1 MGLFLDIK
9 LKRRCG
15 MFVWCTLLFLL
26 GIAAFLDSIFNYG
39 EIFRQ
44 INSVLFMLISLALL
58 IRTTTKMKARKMEGY
73 INRIENLEIQIRT
86 ISSEKE
92 KASTGY

>member
-1 MGLFLDIK
+1 M
-9 LKRRCG
+9 
-15 MFVWCTLLFLL
+15 FLL

-58 IRTTTKMKARKMEGY
+58 IRTTTKMKERKIERY
-73 INRIENLEIQIRT
+73 EKSIENLEIQLRAQQ
-86 ISSEKE
+86 
-92 KASTGY
+92 ASLDSTPSKY

>member
-1 MGLFLDIK
+1 
-9 LKRRCG
+9 
-15 MFVWCTLLFLL
+15 MFIWCTIMFLL

-58 IRTTTKMKARKMEGY
+58 IRTTTKMKERKIERY
-73 INRIENLEIQIRT
+73 EKSIENLEIQLRAQQ
-86 ISSEKE
+86 
-92 KASTGY
+92 ASLDSTPSKY